1 MPVWSYYFA
10 DAATQAGHLRRL
22 SVIAICLLTLLACAS
37 VSSAGRGETR
47 LSAPQPVASTT
58 YEWPT
63 RGPQAGHLPLAGLAS
78 HR

>member
-1 MPVWSYYFA
+1 
-10 DAATQAGHLRRL
+10 
-22 SVIAICLLTLLACAS
+22 VIAICLLTLLACAS

-63 RGPQAGHLPLAGLAS
+63 RGPQAGHLPLAGPAS